1 MSLQHSEQR
10 HDRDVGKIRWYNKGY
25 KDDKRVDTD
34 LKMWMWIYSMGII
47 FRTNDREND
56 AFWIIL

>member
-1 MSLQHSEQR
+1 MSLQHSKQT

-34 LKMWMWIYSMGII
+34 LKMWIYSMGII